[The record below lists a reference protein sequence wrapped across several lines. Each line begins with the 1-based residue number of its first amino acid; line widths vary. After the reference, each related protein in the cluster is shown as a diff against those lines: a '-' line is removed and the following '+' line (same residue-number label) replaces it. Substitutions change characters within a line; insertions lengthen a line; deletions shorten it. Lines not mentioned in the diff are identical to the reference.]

1 MISPS
6 TDGIPP
12 PTRENQESV
21 MQKIVE
27 LSQNELQAVTGGHKT
42 VSAATTTT
50 SSQLSVSAST
60 YSVSSDVKTA
70 SVSSSVTVS
79 GYRL

>member
-1 MISPS
+1 
-6 TDGIPP
+6 
-12 PTRENQESV
+12 

-27 LSQNELQAVTGGHKT
+27 LNLNELQAVTGGYKT

-60 YSVSSDVKTA
+60 YSVSSNVKPV
-70 SVSSSVTVS
+70 SVSSSVTVAA
-79 GYRL
+79 YRL